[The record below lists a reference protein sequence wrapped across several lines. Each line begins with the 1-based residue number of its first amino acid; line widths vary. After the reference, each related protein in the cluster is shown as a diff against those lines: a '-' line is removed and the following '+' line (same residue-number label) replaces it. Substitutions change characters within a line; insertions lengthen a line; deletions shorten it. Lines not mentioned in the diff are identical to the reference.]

1 MQARGDTSSS
11 PQPKRTRPMWVEP
24 LIWVLLVVAL
34 VVAALPTLFY
44 PLTRD
49 QGIYA
54 YIADLMAHGGAP
66 FRDAWEIKP
75 PAVFFVYWLAFL
87 LVGRTEFALRL
98 FDVLYT
104 LLSAA
109 AVTGLAWQSFRD
121 RRIAVLS
128 GWLYTFCYY
137 FLVHFHSMATPEAFM
152 TPFLAA
158 SVYGMVRGVRRR
170 QNVWFFVAGVAA
182 GVVFWFKPTAGLPIA
197 AVLIWTWREMRRER
211 WNSRQAWIDSALL
224 VGGVLLGLAP
234 IGLYLYG
241 RGLREFWEIWRVYGT
256 GTYLEAG
263 GLVRGASPF
272 AALDVVLR
280 YVRDWELVV
289 WLSLAGAVGALAWR
303 RRNRSGEALVVFWVA
318 CIVATLLQGKL
329 FEYHWI
335 PILAPAAILM
345 AMCIVWLAL
354 EMRDRLSVVLCDMR
368 NIVVLTVVLALAM
381 WMGYDRISRFRT
393 TFGYVTGRMSEEH
406 YYAQYDIGQ
415 DFSALGTRLAAAYLR
430 DHTQPQDTALIW
442 GVEPLVN
449 FLAQR
454 RSPTNFISFY
464 VLVSGQ
470 GKNPHLDAWRADFLD
485 DIHQHPPVYIVLVDD
500 DVTPLAPVGS
510 RAQLKDFPAFE
521 SILSAEYEFETQVE
535 DYSFYRRKT
544 NTS

>member
-1 MQARGDTSSS
+1 M
-11 PQPKRTRPMWVEP
+11 
-24 LIWVLLVVAL
+24 L
-34 VVAALPTLFY
+34 Y

-54 YIADLMAHGGAP
+54 YIADLMMHGGSP
-66 FRDAWEIKP
+66 FRDAWELKP
-75 PAVFFVYWLAFL
+75 PAVFFVYWSAFL
-87 LVGRTEFALRL
+87 LVGRSEFALRL

-109 AVTGLAWQSFRD
+109 AVAGLAWQSFRD
-121 RRIAVLS
+121 RRIAALS
-128 GWLYTFCYY
+128 GWLYAFCYY

-152 TPFLAA
+152 TPFLVA

-170 QNVWFFVAGVAA
+170 QILWLFISGIAA
-182 GVVFWFKPTAGLPIA
+182 GLVFWFKPTAGLPVL
-197 AVLIWTWREMRRER
+197 AVLIWTWREMWREH
-211 WNSRQAWIDSALL
+211 WNGNQAGQGSALL
-224 VGGVLLGLAP
+224 FLGVLLGLAP
-234 IGLYLYG
+234 IGLYLS
-241 RGLREFWEIWRVYGT
+241 RHGLRELLEIWRAYGT

-335 PILAPAAILM
+335 PILAPAAILT
-345 AMCIVWLAL
+345 AMCVVWLAL
-354 EMRDRLSVVLCDMR
+354 EMREPLSVLLCDMR
-368 NIVVLTVVLALAM
+368 IIVVLTVVLGLAL

-406 YYAQYDIGQ
+406 YYAQYDIGR
-415 DFSALGTRLAAAYLR
+415 DFSAMGTRRAAAYLR

-442 GVEPLVN
+442 GVEPLVS

-470 GKNPHLDAWRADFLD
+470 GKNPKLEDWRTDFLA
-485 DIHQHPPVYIVLVDD
+485 DIRRQPPAYIVLVDN

-510 RAQLKDFPAFE
+510 RAQLKDFPAFKAIVD
-521 SILSAEYEFETQVE
+521 SEYEIETQVE
-535 DYSFYRRKT
+535 DYQFYRRKASGM
-544 NTS
+544 NKVSCS